1 MAHGTPSVVAANTA
15 VPEVCGAAAIPCDPF
30 DTDSIAAA
38 IRTIL
43 AATPAAE
50 ELRGQLAT
58 VAARQAT
65 DLAELVE
72 IVCGRPGQARAVGRR
87 AVARAA

>member
-1 MAHGTPSVVAANTA
+1 

-30 DTDSIAAA
+30 DLASITAA

-43 AATPAAE
+43 AAPPAAE

-58 VAARQAT
+58 VAARQAA
-65 DLAELVE
+65 DLARLVE
-72 IVCGRPGQARAVGRR
+72 FLIDRPPASRGQADGRTR
-87 AVARAA
+87 WAA